1 MVLTTS
7 VSSMRAVMIDGS
19 SIFIAILVKAL
30 INTKKKH
37 SKTEKK
43 AELIFLRCSRK
54 LVDPTELSRF

>member
-1 MVLTTS
+1 
-7 VSSMRAVMIDGS
+7 MIDGS

-54 LVDPTELSRF
+54 LDDPTELSRF